1 MRICFLIAAS
11 ISFLLCGGSVTQAQS
26 KTDVINAFDAGFKT
40 RQQFDSV
47 FKFVLPSAED
57 EKWRQVPW
65 VPGLWE
71 GIQAAEKA
79 NKPMFIWAMN
89 GDPLGCV

>member
-1 MRICFLIAAS
+1 MRIAVLSLAFAFLFGINDQ
-11 ISFLLCGGSVTQAQS
+11 ILAQNNS
-26 KTDVINAFDAGFKT
+26 QVIRAFQSGFVKQSEFDAIFNFIVPDKT
-40 RQQFDSV
+40 
-47 FKFVLPSAED
+47 E

-65 VPGLWE
+65 IPGLWQ
-71 GIQAAEKA
+71 GIKTAEKA

>member
-1 MRICFLIAAS
+1 MRFRFLLAVS
-11 ISFLLCGGSVTQAQS
+11 ISLLLCSFSRAQTS
-26 KTDVINAFDAGFKT
+26 TEVVSAFDAGFKT
-40 RQQFDSV
+40 RQQFETV
-47 FKFVLPSAED
+47 NKFILPSAED

>member
-1 MRICFLIAAS
+1 MRIAFLALTLV
-11 ISFLLCGGSVTQAQS
+11 FLCGISGSVSAQ
-26 KTDVINAFDAGFKT
+26 TNAEVIRAFEAGIAK
-40 RQQFDSV
+40 QKQFDTIFNFIV
-47 FKFVLPSAED
+47 PDKFE

-65 VPGLWE
+65 IPGLWE
-71 GIQAAEKA
+71 GIEVAKKA